1 MALLQLTFQTT
12 QFNATL
18 SLLSNS
24 LDHSGR
30 SSSACCALLEV
41 ALTSRSFTLHK
52 VNSDRHNTIYEA
64 RMVCSA
70 FHLKEAVVSQVS
82 ALLLPLQLVHL
93 SVMVLYHHVEYHTK
107 KTHIL

>member
-1 MALLQLTFQTT
+1 MALLQLTFQST
-12 QFNATL
+12 QLNATL
-18 SLLSNS
+18 SLPSNT
-24 LDHSGR
+24 LGHSGR

-52 VNSDRHNTIYEA
+52 GNGDRHNAIYGT

-82 ALLLPLQLVHL
+82 ALLLPLQLAHL
-93 SVMVLYHHVEYHTK
+93 SVMVLYVDYHS
-107 KTHIL
+107 KTHVL